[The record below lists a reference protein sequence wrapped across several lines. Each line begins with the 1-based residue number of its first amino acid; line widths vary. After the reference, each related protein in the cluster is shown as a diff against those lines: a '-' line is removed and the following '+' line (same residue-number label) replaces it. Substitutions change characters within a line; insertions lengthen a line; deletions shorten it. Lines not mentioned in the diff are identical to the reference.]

1 LVFLE
6 KQLFVSVQRGDL
18 AAFCQGRVV
27 EDRLKEA
34 IAPAA
39 EALGA
44 LSDMDYLG
52 RACADGV
59 HAQQPAAFA
68 MEGHFQETRLRQSA
82 SRGRLHGSRTPRSAI
97 HV

>member
-44 LSDMDYLG
+44 LSDMD
-52 RACADGV
+52 
-59 HAQQPAAFA
+59 
-68 MEGHFQETRLRQSA
+68 
-82 SRGRLHGSRTPRSAI
+82 
-97 HV
+97 